1 MGLYPS
7 GITTG
12 MEKTLGNSPDKNAFS
27 VYWFLVTASPLLGL
41 PGLIYSKHI
50 QGWWLIYFNKHDG
63 ISSS

>member
-27 VYWFLVTASPLLGL
+27 VYWFLVTASHLLGL
-41 PGLIYSKHI
+41 PGLSSKHLS
-50 QGWWLIYFNKHDG
+50 GLGERGGGGGLI
-63 ISSS
+63 